1 MSRPWKV
8 ALGRC
13 TPRRASSPAPRR
25 TISASGARLTTG
37 ASSPLS
43 GARNRWPPARTAT
56 MLREVPTPGSTTATC
71 TVPAGKYPKACASQ
85 KPASAGQCTT
95 ISCVRSMMRAAG
107 KRVSMQPFMTPTNGP
122 WWPKS
127 VVMVMTPE
135 ALGAFMGS
143 ARAARAPLSAAG
155 TAAARRTAA
164 FRAGATP
171 IGIGHGLQP
180 LRLDVLAA
188 HRAGAVA
195 TGGEAPQRPFDLLQ
209 LFLGR
214 VRDGPEHVV
223 VLALRHLLGEVGG
236 QRVRLVAQI
245 SARIA
250 GALAQ
255 LVAALEQS
263 VAYRLG
269 IHFAPPGTSGCPP
282 AAASFLEPLLQPV
295 ERLDELPHPFA
306 LELRRDGLQIDIE
319 PLQALVR
326 IAAFGNVALKPQLRS
341 AQAPI
346 GIQGLERHGV
356 DRLGHHQLL
365 DILDRAVARIL
376 GGGRGAGG

>member
-1 MSRPWKV
+1 
-8 ALGRC
+8 
-13 TPRRASSPAPRR
+13 
-25 TISASGARLTTG
+25 
-37 ASSPLS
+37 
-43 GARNRWPPARTAT
+43 
-56 MLREVPTPGSTTATC
+56 
-71 TVPAGKYPKACASQ
+71 
-85 KPASAGQCTT
+85 
-95 ISCVRSMMRAAG
+95 MMRAAG

-143 ARAARAPLSAAG
+143 SRVARAPLSAAG

-180 LRLDVLAA
+180 FRLDVLAA
-188 HRAGAVA
+188 HRAGGVA
-195 TGGEAPQRPFDLLQ
+195 AGGETPQRPFDLLQ

-214 VRDGPEHVV
+214 VGDGPEHVV

-236 QRVRLVAQI
+236 QRVRLVPQI

-263 VAYRLG
+263 VPYRVG
-269 IHFAPPGTSGCPP
+269 IHFGPPGKTASGRSP
-282 AAASFLEPLLQPV
+282 AAAALLEPLLQLV
-295 ERLDELPHPFA
+295 EWLDELRYAFA
-306 LELRRDGLQIDIE
+306 LKLRRDGLQIDIE
-319 PLQALVR
+319 PLQSLAR
-326 IAAFGNVALKPQLRS
+326 IAALGHVALKTQLRP

-346 GIQGLERHGV
+346 GIQCLERHGV
-356 DRLGHHQLL
+356 DRVGHHQLL
-365 DILDRAVARIL
+365 DILGRTVAWIL
-376 GGGRGAGG
+376 GGG

>member
-1 MSRPWKV
+1 
-8 ALGRC
+8 
-13 TPRRASSPAPRR
+13 
-25 TISASGARLTTG
+25 
-37 ASSPLS
+37 
-43 GARNRWPPARTAT
+43 
-56 MLREVPTPGSTTATC
+56 
-71 TVPAGKYPKACASQ
+71 
-85 KPASAGQCTT
+85 
-95 ISCVRSMMRAAG
+95 MMRAAG

-195 TGGEAPQRPFDLLQ
+195 TGGEAPQRSFDLLQ

-245 SARIA
+245 GAGIA

-269 IHFAPPGTSGCPP
+269 VHFAPPGPQG
-282 AAASFLEPLLQPV
+282 A
-295 ERLDELPHPFA
+295 
-306 LELRRDGLQIDIE
+306 RR
-319 PLQALVR
+319 PR
-326 IAAFGNVALKPQLRS
+326 RRS
-341 AQAPI
+341 SS
-346 GIQGLERHGV
+346 HC
-356 DRLGHHQLL
+356 
-365 DILDRAVARIL
+365 
-376 GGGRGAGG
+376 

>member
-1 MSRPWKV
+1 M
-8 ALGRC
+8 
-13 TPRRASSPAPRR
+13 TRR
-25 TISASGARLTTG
+25 TA
-37 ASSPLS
+37 
-43 GARNRWPPARTAT
+43 
-56 MLREVPTPGSTTATC
+56 PG
-71 TVPAGKYPKACASQ
+71 G
-85 KPASAGQCTT
+85 
-95 ISCVRSMMRAAG
+95 RM
-107 KRVSMQPFMTPTNGP
+107 
-122 WWPKS
+122 S
-127 VVMVMTPE
+127 VVRGMPPE
-135 ALGAFMGS
+135 GRGAYRS
-143 ARAARAPLSAAG
+143 AARGAERGASAAG
-155 TAAARRTAA
+155 TAPPRRTAA

-269 IHFAPPGTSGCPP
+269 IHFAPPQTSGCPP

-295 ERLDELPHPFA
+295 ERLAELPHA
-306 LELRRDGLQIDIE
+306 LALDLCRDGLQIDIE

-326 IAAFGNVALKPQLRS
+326 IAAF
-341 AQAPI
+341 
-346 GIQGLERHGV
+346 
-356 DRLGHHQLL
+356 
-365 DILDRAVARIL
+365 
-376 GGGRGAGG
+376 

>member
-1 MSRPWKV
+1 
-8 ALGRC
+8 
-13 TPRRASSPAPRR
+13 
-25 TISASGARLTTG
+25 
-37 ASSPLS
+37 
-43 GARNRWPPARTAT
+43 

-135 ALGAFMGS
+135 ALGALMGS
-143 ARAARAPLSAAG
+143 SRATRAPLSAAG

-164 FRAGATP
+164 FRAGAKP
-171 IGIGHGLQP
+171 RGIGHGLQP
-180 LRLDVLAA
+180 LPLDILAA
-188 HRAGAVA
+188 HRAGGVA
-195 TGGEAPQRPFDLLQ
+195 PGGEAPQRPFDLLQ

-214 VRDGPEHVV
+214 VGDGPEHVV

-236 QRVRLVAQI
+236 QRVRLVPQI

-263 VAYRLG
+263 VTYRLG
-269 IHFAPPGTSGCPP
+269 VHFDPPETSGCPP
-282 AAASFLEPLLQPV
+282 AAAPLLEPLLQPV
-295 ERLDELPHPFA
+295 ERLDELRHALA

-319 PLQALVR
+319 PLHALAR
-326 IAAFGNVALKPQLRS
+326 IAAFGNVALKTQLGS
-341 AQAPI
+341 AEASI
-346 GIQGLERHGV
+346 GIECLERHGV
-356 DRLGHHQLL
+356 DRIGHHQLL
-365 DILDRAVARIL
+365 DILDRAVGRIL
-376 GGGRGAGG
+376 GRGRRPQQPLRPRTARRQALPLCAGEQLLVNPVGATGAGDR